1 MAQSGGCPKCGKTE
15 MGNMYMY
22 GSPFRKCTKC
32 GKEYVDTRF
41 REVAIDGF
49 DPKSESPM
57 FYLKGAG
64 LMAIFLVIALVFL
77 KATSKPNY
85 ISFKAIALV
94 GVAGFG
100 FAVTLIL
107 AIRNFLGFDQKLN
120 EKALKESEKRLADQ
134 EYVKKLVEYGYKIPE
149 KYL

>member
-64 LMAIFLVIALVFL
+64 LMAIFLVIALVFM
-77 KATSKPNY
+77 KAQLDAGYVATKG
-85 ISFKAIALV
+85 KVLV
-94 GVAGFG
+94 GVTGFG
-100 FAVTLIL
+100 VATMLIL
-107 AIRNFLGFDQKLN
+107 AVRNFLGFDQKLN
-120 EKALKESEKRLADQ
+120 GKALKESEKRLTNQD
-134 EYVKKLVEYGYKIPE
+134 YVQKLVELGYKIPE